1 MENQDN
7 SFWRSTTRSIPGRP
21 SPKKDIPKVPT
32 GSTTSFE
39 RYQKSVSD
47 AWTLSED
54 ELTKEYCILSDE
66 QPKSSGRRLFKPNR
80 TTETIGVH
88 RHQNAST
95 FSPSSSSSSSSSS
108 NSATVKIITAINNN
122 NSSCS
127 AENNNPRDEN
137 ENQQQKKVSETHSEK
152 SIEYG

>member
-7 SFWRSTTRSIPGRP
+7 SFWRSNTRSIPGRP
-21 SPKKDIPKVPT
+21 SPKKDIPKIPA

-66 QPKSSGRRLFKPNR
+66 PKTSTRRLFKPNR
-80 TTETIGVH
+80 TETIGVH
-88 RHQNAST
+88 RHQTTST
-95 FSPSSSSSSSSSS
+95 LSPSSSSSSSSSN
-108 NSATVKIITAINNN
+108 NSAISVKIITATNNN
-122 NSSCS
+122 NSCS
-127 AENNNPRDEN
+127 AENPRDEN
-137 ENQQQKKVSETHSEK
+137 ENQQQRKVTETHSEK
-152 SIEYG
+152 TVEYG

>member
-7 SFWRSTTRSIPGRP
+7 SFWRSNTRSVPGRP
-21 SPKKDIPKVPT
+21 SPKREVPKP
-32 GSTTSFE
+32 GSSSSTSFE

-66 QPKSSGRRLFKPNR
+66 PKHARRAAKPPKGM
-80 TTETIGVH
+80 TIGVH
-88 RHQNAST
+88 RHQT
-95 FSPSSSSSSSSSS
+95 SSSAPTSGSATV
-108 NSATVKIITAINNN
+108 NSATVKITATNNN
-122 NSSCS
+122 NTADTS
-127 AENNNPRDEN
+127 RDEN
-137 ENQQQKKVSETHSEK
+137 ENQKQRKVSETQSEK